1 MPPILTGD
9 HPLPGNADINAPV
22 RTIVNWQSLYRA
34 SDDRDMPRIRAELV
48 ERCPLFFRAH
58 HAAQGQSE
66 KNSARVYVFRF
77 ALKLRH
83 WATQPALPICARTG
97 L

>member
-48 ERCPLFFRAH
+48 ERCPLFFWDA
-58 HAAQGQSE
+58 
-66 KNSARVYVFRF
+66 
-77 ALKLRH
+77 
-83 WATQPALPICARTG
+83 
-97 L
+97 

>member
-48 ERCPLFFRAH
+48 ERCPQL
-58 HAAQGQSE
+58 
-66 KNSARVYVFRF
+66 F
-77 ALKLRH
+77 ALSNERGKLK
-83 WATQPALPICARTG
+83 ARF
-97 L
+97 